1 MLDEKSFELLNA
13 EIDGELSA
21 ADRAE
26 LSRRLL
32 GSPELR
38 AVRDELRLACAELE
52 RCPQVEPP
60 AGLREK
66 ILAAFPQAAQGG
78 PTEALSRLGF
88 ALSPRT
94 LRFAAAIVGGVLV
107 SAIAFQASRSVDG
120 VGTGDVTGTMA
131 SSVPVA
137 AGAGTLRVD
146 ATRVRGTVTLTPSA
160 GELRV
165 RFDLDPSQPQ
175 SAVPPEAIDVV
186 VIRGREEIQLQKIAA
201 AQQAGGTAYEAT
213 LAGRVAA
220 GEVVNVRVLASEVP
234 VYEGRWQAS
243 SAD

>member
-1 MLDEKSFELLNA
+1 VLDEKSFELLNA
-13 EIDGELSA
+13 EIDGELSP

-32 GSPELR
+32 ESPELR
-38 AVRDELRLACAELE
+38 SVREELRLACAELE

-66 ILAAFPQAAQGG
+66 ILAAFPQATQGG
-78 PTEALSRLGF
+78 PTEARSRLGF

-94 LRFAAAIVGGVLV
+94 LRFAAAVVGGVLV
-107 SAIAFQASRSVDG
+107 SAIAFQASRNVDG
-120 VGTGDVTGTMA
+120 VGAGDVTGTMA
-131 SSVPVA
+131 SSAAVA

-165 RFDLDPSQPQ
+165 RFDFDPSQPQ

-201 AQQAGGTAYEAT
+201 AQQVGGTAYEAALT
-213 LAGRVAA
+213 GRVAA

-243 SAD
+243 SSD

>member
-26 LSRRLL
+26 LSRLLL

-38 AVRDELRLACAELE
+38 AVRDELQLACAELE

-94 LRFAAAIVGGVLV
+94 LRIAAAIVGGVLV

-120 VGTGDVTGTMA
+120 VGVGAGDVTGTMA
-131 SSVPVA
+131 SSAPVA

-146 ATRVRGTVTLTPSA
+146 ATRVRGTVTLTPST

-201 AQQAGGTAYEAT
+201 AQQAG
-213 LAGRVAA
+213 RVAA

>member
-21 ADRAE
+21 TDRAE

-78 PTEALSRLGF
+78 PTEARSRLGF

-120 VGTGDVTGTMA
+120 VGAGDVTGTMA
-131 SSVPVA
+131 SSAPVA

-146 ATRVRGTVTLTPSA
+146 ATRVRGMVTLTPST

-186 VIRGREEIQLQKIAA
+186 VIRGSEKVQLKKIAA

>member
-21 ADRAE
+21 TDRAE
-26 LSRRLL
+26 LSRLLL

-94 LRFAAAIVGGVLV
+94 LRIAAAIVGGVLV
-107 SAIAFQASRSVDG
+107 SAIAFQTSRSVDG
-120 VGTGDVTGTMA
+120 VGAGDVTGTMA
-131 SSVPVA
+131 SSAPVA

-146 ATRVRGTVTLTPSA
+146 ATRVRGTVTLTPST

>member
-21 ADRAE
+21 TDRAE

-52 RCPQVEPP
+52 RCPEVEPP

-78 PTEALSRLGF
+78 PTEARSRLGF

-94 LRFAAAIVGGVLV
+94 LRFAAAIIGGVLV

-120 VGTGDVTGTMA
+120 VGAGDVTGTMA
-131 SSVPVA
+131 SSAPVA

-146 ATRVRGTVTLTPSA
+146 ATRVRGTVTLTPSTS
-160 GELRV
+160 ELRV

-186 VIRGREEIQLQKIAA
+186 VIRGMEEIQLQKIAA
-201 AQQAGGTAYEAT
+201 AQQVGGTAYEAT

>member
-21 ADRAE
+21 TDRAE

-52 RCPQVEPP
+52 RCPEVEPP

-78 PTEALSRLGF
+78 PTEARSRLGF

-120 VGTGDVTGTMA
+120 VGAGDVTGTMA
-131 SSVPVA
+131 SSAPVA

-146 ATRVRGTVTLTPSA
+146 ATRVRGTVTLTPSTS
-160 GELRV
+160 ELRV

-186 VIRGREEIQLQKIAA
+186 VIRGMEEIQLQKIAA
-201 AQQAGGTAYEAT
+201 AQQVGGTAYEAT

-243 SAD
+243 SSD

>member
-21 ADRAE
+21 TDRAE

-52 RCPQVEPP
+52 RCPEVEPP

-78 PTEALSRLGF
+78 PTEARSRLGF

-120 VGTGDVTGTMA
+120 VGAGDVTGTMA
-131 SSVPVA
+131 SSAPAA

-146 ATRVRGTVTLTPSA
+146 ATRVRGTVTLTPSTS
-160 GELRV
+160 ELRV

-186 VIRGREEIQLQKIAA
+186 VIRGMEEIQLQKIAA
-201 AQQAGGTAYEAT
+201 AQQVGGTAYEAT

-243 SAD
+243 SSD

>member
-1 MLDEKSFELLNA
+1 MLDEKSFQLLNA

-21 ADRAE
+21 SDRAE

-66 ILAAFPQAAQGG
+66 ILAALPQEAQGI
-78 PTEALSRLGF
+78 PTEARSRLGF

-94 LRFAAAIVGGVLV
+94 LRFAAVIVGGVLV

-120 VGTGDVTGTMA
+120 VGAGDVTGTMA
-131 SSVPVA
+131 SSAPFP
-137 AGAGTLRVD
+137 AGTLRVD
-146 ATRVRGTVTLTPSA
+146 ATRLRGTVTFTPSA
-160 GELRV
+160 GKLRV
-165 RFDLDPSQPQ
+165 RFALDSSQPQ

-186 VIRGREEIQLQKIAA
+186 VIRGKDEVQLQKIAA
-201 AQQAGGTAYEAT
+201 AQQTGRVAYEAV
-213 LAGRVAA
+213 LAGPVTAD
-220 GEVVNVRVLASEVP
+220 EVVNVRVLASKVP

>member
-1 MLDEKSFELLNA
+1 MESPDMLDEKSFELLNA
-13 EIDGELSA
+13 EIDGELSP

-32 GSPELR
+32 ESPELR
-38 AVRDELRLACAELE
+38 AVREELRLACAELE

-66 ILAAFPQAAQGG
+66 ILAAFPQATQGG
-78 PTEALSRLGF
+78 PTEARSRLGF

-94 LRFAAAIVGGVLV
+94 LRFAAAV
-107 SAIAFQASRSVDG
+107 SAIAFQASRNVDG
-120 VGTGDVTGTMA
+120 VGAGDVTGTMA
-131 SSVPVA
+131 SSAEVA

-160 GELRV
+160 GQLRV
-165 RFDLDPSQPQ
+165 RFDLDPDQPQ
-175 SAVPPEAIDVV
+175 GAVPPEAIDVV

-201 AQQAGGTAYEAT
+201 AQQAGATAYEAT